1 MAYDWVQSQKSPGFL
16 PMAKDLIAL
25 SAAWVREAE
34 LPDLCGTR
42 VSIGDFLCSG
52 TSPNPPRSPNL
63 TLSSS
68 FLGKVVFTCVRDLSV
83 LQPRPSSVAWA
94 KDRGVQ
100 GETGSTRCGGRGV
113 AEVPA
118 CSERK
123 RGAGA
128 ASLWSALP
136 FISLAGPTPSFANSV
151 QCSLKCSLQRVL
163 IPFGCI
169 LKSHWKRLSL
179 LETDPSLIAKCG
191 WVVSAP

>member
-1 MAYDWVQSQKSPGFL
+1 MGPKPEV
-16 PMAKDLIAL
+16 
-25 SAAWVREAE
+25 AWVPAHGQGPHCSQCSLGEGGRAPGPLWYQGFYWRFPMFRYKSKPSEE
-34 LPDLCGTR
+34 PQPHPVLLFSGKGGVYLC
-42 VSIGDFLCSG
+42 
-52 TSPNPPRSPNL
+52 PR
-63 TLSSS
+63 
-68 FLGKVVFTCVRDLSV
+68 SV
-83 LQPRPSSVAWA
+83 LQPCPSSVAWA

-169 LKSHWKRLSL
+169 LKSNWKRLSL

-191 WVVSAP
+191 WVVSVP